1 MLICDP
7 STSPP
12 RSIAC
17 ELRNYPEWH
26 CGRSRYGLWLLPV
39 QCPTLLAHI
48 ARLRLQLADLLHPP
62 GRRQAH
68 ISLFICGFSSGL
80 RRLDDDFSK
89 AQLQGQ
95 LRELG
100 RDPGI
105 ALELQI
111 GKPDSFASA
120 AILPI
125 QDPSGQLQAW
135 RQRLAKHAPEVR
147 QAPYLPHITLGLYR
161 RSLPAEQLRERLNA
175 LHLAA
180 PQPLQVRQLHYAT
193 YSARQLF
200 GPLQVRHSLRLGP
213 RPAAS

>member
-1 MLICDP
+1 MLLSDP
-7 STSPP
+7 SNSPP

-17 ELRNYPEWH
+17 ALRDYPEWH
-26 CGRSRYGLWLLPV
+26 RGRSRYGLWLLPV
-39 QCPTLLAHI
+39 QCPALLAHI
-48 ARLRLQLADLLHPP
+48 AWLRLQLADLLHPP

-68 ISLFICGFSSGL
+68 ISLFVCGFSSGL
-80 RRLDDDFSK
+80 RRYDDDFSK
-89 AQLQGQ
+89 AQLQAQ
-95 LRELG
+95 LRDLG
-100 RDPGI
+100 RAPGPS
-105 ALELQI
+105 LSLQV
-111 GKPDSFASA
+111 GAADSFASA
-120 AILPI
+120 AIVPI

-200 GPLQVRHSLRLGP
+200 GPLRVRHSLHLEP
-213 RPAAS
+213 RCSG